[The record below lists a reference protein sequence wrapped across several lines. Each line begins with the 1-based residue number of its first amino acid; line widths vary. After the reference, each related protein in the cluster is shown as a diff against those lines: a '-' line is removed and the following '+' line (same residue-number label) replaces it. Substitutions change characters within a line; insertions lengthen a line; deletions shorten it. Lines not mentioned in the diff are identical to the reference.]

1 MKRADFLRLMAR
13 LPEGRVMDLCA
24 KIVMK
29 CALVDGAGLAEADR
43 YVVGNKCGLLAL
55 GHSRHDPAPELIA
68 NL

>member
-43 YVVGNKCGLLAL
+43 YVVGNNVVCLPWVI
-55 GHSRHDPAPELIA
+55 PATIRRRKS
-68 NL
+68 